1 MVPVLVV
8 LIITGVVLIL
18 VLLALVCAY
27 GCRGKSSR
35 RRPFA
40 SVLANPSVETLQLPE
55 SVVRPPPFNPSYAPT
70 PVLGRAFEPSADSG
84 RALSSS
90 VTTASSALLTSNATA
105 SSAVQSHAPS
115 APPDSF
121 PPLGK
126 LGPGAPLDW
135 SHFLIPHLPCTS
147 DKSES
152 SWLEAMGSGAA
163 IGVS

>member
-40 SVLANPSVETLQLPE
+40 SVLATPSVETLQLPE

-84 RALSSS
+84 RTFSSS
-90 VTTASSALLTSNATA
+90 VTTASSALLTSSATA
-105 SSAVQSHAPS
+105 SSAIQSHAPS

-121 PPLGK
+121 PPSYDEVLAAANK
-126 LGPGAPLDW
+126 YPVLNSP
-135 SHFLIPHLPCTS
+135 SHNPDPIASTHRKITR
-147 DKSES
+147 
-152 SWLEAMGSGAA
+152 
-163 IGVS
+163 